1 MEQKDELPSSDIIYF
16 AIVFALAALMLALGA
31 VSNSARQST
40 TFDQAKK
47 KVTQISFWAD
57 YLIVLIAV
65 FLPASWVASI
75 AILQEGGSVVIAS
88 IVSFFTTGLAMK
100 RHAKQTVMGTSPS
113 PPQAMAS

>member
-1 MEQKDELPSSDIIYF
+1 MDLTDELPSFDIIYV
-16 AIVFALAALMLALGA
+16 APVFALGAVMLALGA
-31 VSNSARQST
+31 VSTSARQSAT
-40 TFDQAKK
+40 YAQAKER
-47 KVTQISFWAD
+47 VTRISFWAD

-65 FLPASWVASI
+65 VLPASWVASI
-75 AILQEGGSVVIAS
+75 AIVQEGVPVLIAS